1 MTEPRT
7 DPEVADPADRPIV
20 EPPPDPEDEDDDDLR
35 ELHRVYDDER
45 SGPRRGR
52 RIEWRDSGDR
62 DLVRG
67 RNG

>member
-1 MTEPRT
+1 MTEPR
-7 DPEVADPADRPIV
+7 DDPADRPII
-20 EPPPDPEDEDDDDLR
+20 EPPPDPEDTDDEDDIR